1 MTKPGNFPSLDQL
14 DIRLIEEL
22 ETDVRQTYKDLA
34 AKLEVSIPTISRR
47 IKRLIDGGVTSIIC
61 LADARSLGYKYSI
74 ILGICTQPGHEI
86 DVANELAA
94 SSHVTIVYL
103 CTGQF
108 SLCAWAHFRTA
119 RALSDFLS
127 NEVKL
132 IRGVLTVNTMLMLQ
146 EVKVTSRLLTGD
158 IGPRIPEYSEYGL
171 DKLDLNLI
179 RELQEDARQTNSQL
193 ARKLGVNHS
202 TIFRRM
208 QRLIDKNIILIGA
221 STNPFALEYD
231 GVATVGLKCD
241 PGKIKAVA
249 EAVATYKQVQYVGIY
264 ASPYDV
270 VFWVAF
276 RTLNDL
282 GDFIREELG
291 RIRGLK
297 EVATTV
303 NYKIVKMLFRL
314 PDLPPIVVPLVKL
327 EPPPK

>member
-34 AKLEVSIPTISRR
+34 AKLEVSIPTITGR
-47 IKRLIDGGVTSIIC
+47 IKRLIDGGVISIVC
-61 LADARSLGYKYSI
+61 LADAKSLGYKYSI
-74 ILGICTQPGHEI
+74 VFGICTQPGHEI

-94 SSHVTIVYL
+94 NSHTSIVYL
-103 CTGQF
+103 CTGHF

-119 RALSDFLS
+119 QALSDFLS
-127 NEVKL
+127 NELKL
-132 IRGVLTVNTMLMLQ
+132 IRGVLTIEIMLMLQ
-146 EVKVTSRLLTGD
+146 EVKVTTKLLTGT
-158 IGPRIPEYSEYGL
+158 IGPRIPEYSEDGL

-179 RELQEDARQTNSQL
+179 RALQGDARQTNSQL
-193 ARKLGVNHS
+193 ARRLGVNHS

-208 QRLIDKNIILIGA
+208 QRLIDKNIIIIGA
-221 STNPFALEYD
+221 STNPFALGYD

-241 PGKIKAVA
+241 PGKVRAIA

-264 ASPYDV
+264 ASPYDI

-282 GDFIREELG
+282 RDFTKEELG

-297 EVATTV
+297 EIATTV
-303 NYKIVKMLFRL
+303 NYKIVKMLF
-314 PDLPPIVVPLVKL
+314 PVFPFNNNWA
-327 EPPPK
+327 